1 MPHLSPIMKP
11 FSLQALFQIVTA
23 FFRLQGKSIL
33 RIVLLASTAM
43 VITLLLPHKI
53 NFRYQYELNKPW
65 GYKDLIAP
73 FDYPVYKA
81 TSQIEQERD
90 EALKGHLPY
99 YQLDEQVPAEL
110 IKALRATFS
119 ASLEAGALN
128 ALQAEL
134 TQLYET
140 GVVQAA
146 PLNEQGSFYVLNE
159 QNKRV
164 SKRLSQVLVMQ
175 QAYDRYKGV
184 VQSLELST
192 GLKDSLL
199 VFGTQKV
206 RPNLVYDEAFTEKI
220 KTDLLRK
227 VVSTKGMV
235 LAGELII
242 AKGNLVK
249 DEVFSK
255 INSLEREYGG
265 THFSGRQKWLAWIG
279 QLLLVSLILSM
290 FIYYLY
296 FFRKLLF
303 EDLNRMM
310 VLMLNLTLTIAVFS
324 FASAQSIPSIYLIP
338 LAILPMIT
346 RALYDAWLAIMLL
359 LVATL
364 LTAFFS
370 GYPSEF
376 MVLQLTAGMAA
387 IFSLISIRKRSQFYL
402 SSGIVFLVYALGY
415 TAYTLVSKGDLN
427 ELIPL
432 YYGYFAVNALL
443 TLIASPMLFGYE
455 KVFGFVSDVSLMELS
470 DTNSP
475 LLRRLSY
482 EAPGTFQHTL
492 QVANLAEAA
501 IFEVGGNALLTRVG
515 ALYHDIG
522 KLSNPIYFIENQNA
536 AINPHDDLPFEESA
550 QIIIGH
556 VMDGITLAKSY
567 NLPNILID
575 FIRTHHGDQRV
586 EYFYQSYLRNFPEV
600 EVDEQKFR
608 YPGPKPFSKETAVLM
623 MADSVEA
630 ASRSLKEPTA
640 QSISD
645 LVDAIVEKQQLQ
657 GQFMNADITMRDIS
671 RIKKLF
677 KKMLNSIY
685 HVRVEYPGQK
695 Q

>member
-1 MPHLSPIMKP
+1 M
-11 FSLQALFQIVTA
+11 
-23 FFRLQGKSIL
+23 L
-33 RIVLLASTAM
+33 RIFLLVSTAM

-53 NFRYQYELNKPW
+53 SFRYQYELNKPW

-73 FDYPVYKA
+73 FDFPVYKA

-99 YQLDEQVPAEL
+99 YQLDEQVPTEL
-110 IKALRATFS
+110 KKALTANFS
-119 ASLEAGALN
+119 ASLAPEALN
-128 ALQAEL
+128 ALQIEL
-134 TQLYET
+134 AQLYET

-164 SKRLSQVLVMQ
+164 SMRLSQVLVMQ
-175 QAYDRYKGV
+175 QAYDRFKGA
-184 VQSLELST
+184 VQVLDLPA

-220 KTDLLRK
+220 KTELLRK

-242 AKGNLVK
+242 AKGSLVK
-249 DEVFSK
+249 DEVFAK
-255 INSLEREYGG
+255 VNSLEREYGG
-265 THFSGRQKWLAWIG
+265 TSFSGRQKWLAWIG

-346 RALYDAWLAIMLL
+346 RALFDAWLAIMLL

-522 KLSNPIYFIENQNA
+522 KLTNPIYFIENQNA
-536 AINPHDDLPFEESA
+536 AVNPHDDLPFEESA

-556 VMDGITLAKSY
+556 VLDGITLAKSY
-567 NLPNILID
+567 KLPNVLID

-586 EYFYQSYLRNFPEV
+586 EYFYQSYLRNFPEQDI
-600 EVDEQKFR
+600 DEQKFR

-645 LVDAIVEKQQLQ
+645 LVDGIVEKQQLQ

>member
-1 MPHLSPIMKP
+1 
-11 FSLQALFQIVTA
+11 
-23 FFRLQGKSIL
+23 
-33 RIVLLASTAM
+33 
-43 VITLLLPHKI
+43 
-53 NFRYQYELNKPW
+53 
-65 GYKDLIAP
+65 
-73 FDYPVYKA
+73 
-81 TSQIEQERD
+81 
-90 EALKGHLPY
+90 
-99 YQLDEQVPAEL
+99 
-110 IKALRATFS
+110 
-119 ASLEAGALN
+119 
-128 ALQAEL
+128 
-134 TQLYET
+134 
-140 GVVQAA
+140 
-146 PLNEQGSFYVLNE
+146 
-159 QNKRV
+159 
-164 SKRLSQVLVMQ
+164 MQ

-265 THFSGRQKWLAWIG
+265 TQFSGRQKWLAWIG

-455 KVFGFVSDVSLMELS
+455 KVFGFVSDRSEE
-470 DTNSP
+470 
-475 LLRRLSY
+475 R
-482 EAPGTFQHTL
+482 
-492 QVANLAEAA
+492 
-501 IFEVGGNALLTRVG
+501 RVG
-515 ALYHDIG
+515 
-522 KLSNPIYFIENQNA
+522 
-536 AINPHDDLPFEESA
+536 
-550 QIIIGH
+550 
-556 VMDGITLAKSY
+556 
-567 NLPNILID
+567 
-575 FIRTHHGDQRV
+575 
-586 EYFYQSYLRNFPEV
+586 
-600 EVDEQKFR
+600 
-608 YPGPKPFSKETAVLM
+608 KECQ
-623 MADSVEA
+623 
-630 ASRSLKEPTA
+630 P
-640 QSISD
+640 
-645 LVDAIVEKQQLQ
+645 
-657 GQFMNADITMRDIS
+657 
-671 RIKKLF
+671 
-677 KKMLNSIY
+677 
-685 HVRVEYPGQK
+685 
-695 Q
+695 

>member
-1 MPHLSPIMKP
+1 MKSI
-11 FSLQALFQIVTA
+11 SLQALLQIVNA

-33 RIVLLASTAM
+33 RIVLLVSTAV

-73 FDYPVYKA
+73 FDFPVYKA
-81 TSQIEQERD
+81 ASQIEQERS
-90 EALKGHLPY
+90 EALKEHLPY
-99 YQLDEQVPAEL
+99 YQRDQQVPADL
-110 IKALRATFS
+110 QKALERDFS
-119 ASLEAGALN
+119 ASLSKPTLLQLQN
-128 ALQAEL
+128 ALQSWYAV
-134 TQLYET
+134 

-146 PLNEQGSFYVLNE
+146 PLNEQGSFYLLNE
-159 QNKRV
+159 GNKRIQ
-164 SKRLSQVLVMQ
+164 KRLSQVLVIQ
-175 QAYDRYKGV
+175 QAYDNFKTLVNELGLSA
-184 VQSLELST
+184 SLR
-192 GLKDSLL
+192 DSLL
-199 VFGTQKV
+199 VFGTQKI

-220 KTDLLRK
+220 KAELLRK
-227 VVSTKGMV
+227 VVSTEGMV

-242 AKGNLVK
+242 AKGSLVK
-249 DEVFSK
+249 DEVFAKVS
-255 INSLEREYGG
+255 SLEREYGG
-265 THFSGRQKWLAWIG
+265 TSFSGRQKWLAWLG

-296 FFRKLLF
+296 FFRKMLF

-310 VLMLNLTLTIAVFS
+310 VLMLNLTLTIGVFS
-324 FASAQSIPSIYLIP
+324 FASSQSIQSVYLIP

-346 RALYDAWLAIMLL
+346 RSLFDAWLAIMLL

-522 KLSNPIYFIENQNA
+522 KLTNPIYFIENQNA

-556 VMDGITLAKSY
+556 VLDGISLAKSHK
-567 NLPNILID
+567 LPNVLID

-586 EYFYQSYLRNFPEV
+586 EYFYQSYLRNFPEQ

-645 LVDAIVEKQQLQ
+645 LVDAIVEKQQQQ

>member
-1 MPHLSPIMKP
+1 MKP
-11 FSLQALFQIVTA
+11 ISLQSLLQVVSA
-23 FFRLQGKSIL
+23 FFSLQGKSIL
-33 RIVLLASTAM
+33 RIVLLVSTAI

-73 FDYPVYKA
+73 FDFPVYKA
-81 TSQIEQERD
+81 ASQIEQERS
-90 EALKGHLPY
+90 EALKEHLPY
-99 YQLDEQVPAEL
+99 YQLDQQLPTDLQKAFERDFSTALPSSDLRDLKNEL
-110 IKALRATFS
+110 
-119 ASLEAGALN
+119 
-128 ALQAEL
+128 Q
-134 TQLYET
+134 QMYEV

-146 PLNEQGSFYVLNE
+146 PLNEQGSFYLLDE
-159 QNKRV
+159 GNKRV
-164 SKRLSQVLVMQ
+164 LKQLSDVLAIQ
-175 QAYDRYKGV
+175 QAYDKYKIRVNDLGLSA
-184 VQSLELST
+184 SLR
-192 GLKDSLL
+192 DSLL
-199 VFGTQKV
+199 VFGTQKI
-206 RPNLVYDEAFTEKI
+206 RPNLVYDEAFTDKLKSE
-220 KTDLLRK
+220 LLRK
-227 VVSTKGMV
+227 VVSTEGMV

-242 AKGNLVK
+242 VKGSLVRDGVFAKVR
-249 DEVFSK
+249 
-255 INSLEREYGG
+255 SLEREYGG
-265 THFSGRQKWLAWIG
+265 TNFSGRQKWLAWIG

-296 FFRKLLF
+296 FFRKMMF

-310 VLMLNLTLTIAVFS
+310 VLMLNLTLTVAVFS
-324 FASAQSIPSIYLIP
+324 FASAQSIPSMYLIP

-346 RALYDAWLAIMLL
+346 RALFDAWLAIMLL

-455 KVFGFVSDVSLMELS
+455 KLFGFVSDVSLMELS
-470 DTNSP
+470 DTNGP

-492 QVANLAEAA
+492 QVSNLAEAA

-522 KLSNPIYFIENQNA
+522 KLTNPIYFIENQNA

-556 VMDGITLAKSY
+556 VLDGISLAKSY
-567 NLPNILID
+567 KLPNVLID

-586 EYFYQSYLRNFPEV
+586 EYFYQSYLRNFPET

-645 LVDAIVEKQQLQ
+645 LVDAIVEKQQQQ

-685 HVRVEYPGQK
+685 HVRLEYPGQK
-695 Q
+695 V